1 MGNLKKFFKQTGR
14 RWSWLLYRR
23 RNILKRRIE
32 GFLKKDV
39 KFHIGCGD
47 KRLQGYVNI
56 DIIPTEGSDVIM
68 DIPKELHLIPSDIA
82 SEIRLESVF
91 EHFYNYEQHMVLQHF
106 HRILKKEG
114 SLVIKWLPDFD
125 AIIKNYLKKEAGI
138 IGKEFD
144 LFNVYRLT
152 HGDPTAKNSPY
163 QLHKDIFTKDSIKHL
178 LEEHSFYV
186 KKLENEAFSNSGE
199 KTAISINIIAVKK

>member
-1 MGNLKKFFKQTGR
+1 MAKLKKFFKQTSR
-14 RWSWLLYRR
+14 RWTWVLYRR
-23 RNILKRRIE
+23 KNILKKRIDD
-32 GFLKKDV
+32 FLKEDV

-47 KRLQGYVNI
+47 KKLQGYVNI
-56 DIIPTEGSDVIM
+56 DVVPTEGSDLIM
-68 DIPKELHLIPSDIA
+68 DIPKELYLISSNIA

-91 EHFYNYEQHMVLQHF
+91 EHFYRYDQHMILQHF

-114 SLVIKWLPDFD
+114 TLIIKWLPDFD
-125 AIIKNYLKKEAGI
+125 AIIEAYHKKEADI

-163 QLHKDIFTKDSIKHL
+163 QLHKDIFTKNSIRYL
-178 LEEHSFYV
+178 LEEHKFYV
-186 KKLENEAFSNSGE
+186 KKLENEAFSGE
-199 KTAISINIIAVKK
+199 KLATSINITAIKK